1 MKDERYT
8 IMSSTLGKYTI
19 FDEEEGKPLTAK
31 EVTDLLNTQTHHTH
45 QLLDEVYSYKKK
57 VEETLQEA
65 YNQNARHHTPIAT
78 GVCVMLINIAKELG
92 VEIN

>member
-8 IMSSTLGKYTI
+8 IMSSTLGKYM
-19 FDEEEGKPLTAK
+19 
-31 EVTDLLNTQTHHTH
+31 
-45 QLLDEVYSYKKK
+45 YSYKKK